1 MTTIREAGTLTKSGG
16 RWLIQAISPGKGS
29 SGTYP
34 QETLE
39 AAARNRVF
47 PAGTMLMVDH
57 ATDEQEWSRPEGSI
71 RDLAGVLTEDAR
83 WDETHGALVAEAKIF
98 EHWRPILESL
108 KDDIGMSI
116 RASAE
121 VEESGGDRIIKRIVE
136 GRSIDFVTKAGRGG
150 RVLEVLEAERPTTPT
165 EITELFQQPVPTT
178 SQPPAGQGNTPTR
191 KDGIMPKIEIE
202 ESAHAALVEKASRV
216 ETTEAQ
222 LAEAQQKITALEA
235 AQAEA
240 ERRRHVTSL
249 VEAEFDGVDAPVTK
263 QLLIE
268 SLTGSDKDDEQI
280 TTTAKEAAAEH
291 QASTGAGQVRGL
303 GNTAPT
309 GVTEAD
315 DELPTWDE
323 LAKIKGA

>member
-150 RVLEVLEAERPTTPT
+150 RVLEVLEAERPTTLT
-165 EITELFQQPVPTT
+165 EITELFQQPAPTT